1 MVSEFNNA
9 IKNAD
14 DLKERLESCR
24 KLLTDMQE
32 QQSTVEKG
40 RPHIPEYEVEDHY
53 PEDPRNLGLQ
63 QPELKKVRRG
73 VSTNYNV

>member
-1 MVSEFNNA
+1 MY
-9 IKNAD
+9 
-14 DLKERLESCR
+14 KEQ
-24 KLLTDMQE
+24 D

-40 RPHIPEYEVEDHY
+40 RPLIPEYEVEEHY

-63 QPELKKVRRG
+63 QPEHKKARRG